1 MTSFFKGKIMPEV
14 MKTKDDS
21 KPWKGVCVK
30 RCWYA
35 LHDTCKCRCK
45 KLNHGK
51 GITKNPERKTEI
63 PKEIGRSQR
72 IDDGSMSLD
81 GGKTTSNR
89 ADGKA
94 PWEPYH
100 P

>member
-1 MTSFFKGKIMPEV
+1 MPEV

-51 GITKNPERKTEI
+51 GLLEKHENKNETLAC
-63 PKEIGRSQR
+63 PKCNSKFVIAKSQR
-72 IDDGSMSLD
+72 LAPE
-81 GGKTTSNR
+81 GKIAMECGICSN
-89 ADGKA
+89 GFYLSKTL
-94 PWEPYH
+94 
-100 P
+100 